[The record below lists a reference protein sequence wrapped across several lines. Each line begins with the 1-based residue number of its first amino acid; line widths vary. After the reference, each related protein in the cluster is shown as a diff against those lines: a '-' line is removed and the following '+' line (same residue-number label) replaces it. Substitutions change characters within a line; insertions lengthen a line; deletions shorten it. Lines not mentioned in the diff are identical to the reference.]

1 MALIYRFD
9 EHAFYFPSKLFNVTT
24 PQLVAMPILNPLS
37 EAKDQTTYLWT
48 LCWVLF
54 FFFFLSFCLFRA
66 ALEAYGGSQARGL
79 IGAVAA
85 SLRHSHSNAR
95 SELRLGPTPQLMETL
110 DP

>member
-54 FFFFLSFCLFRA
+54 FFFFFFFVFF
-66 ALEAYGGSQARGL
+66 GL
-79 IGAVAA
+79 A
-85 SLRHSHSNAR
+85 SRHMGVP
-95 SELRLGPTPQLMETL
+95 RLGGQLG
-110 DP
+110 P